1 MSLHT
6 GSISLSSKMKGFSYS
21 EIINPMTSSNISTS
35 LLNPMYLLWLSFP
48 GPLPGT
54 NLTVTLS
61 HLLQDAF
68 VSVLVGKCLLFIP
81 RISDIKSTDSQHGD
95 IVIMSVLRKWR
106 Q

>member
-6 GSISLSSKMKGFSYS
+6 GSISLSSKMKGFFYS
-21 EIINPMTSSNISTS
+21 EIINPMTSSNISS
-35 LLNPMYLLWLSFP
+35 LPSQTQAPSVSLISWPQT
-48 GPLPGT
+48 GT

-81 RISDIKSTDSQHGD
+81 RISDIK
-95 IVIMSVLRKWR
+95 INR
-106 Q
+106 